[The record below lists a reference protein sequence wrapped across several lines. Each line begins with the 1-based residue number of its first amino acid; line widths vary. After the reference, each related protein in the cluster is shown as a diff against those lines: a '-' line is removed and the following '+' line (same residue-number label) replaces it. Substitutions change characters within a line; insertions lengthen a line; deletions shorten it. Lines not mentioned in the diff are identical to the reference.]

1 MFLDMHSILKSFS
14 VLCSQTLQIYMVLMR
29 SVIASKYWCKQNS
42 KSFHFTSRINDP
54 VLVLAYK
61 YWCKILIHFYIC
73 NLSKALGCT
82 RRFFGSRTFHNRL
95 LEFSVLKKKSLK
107 CLLNVGRVYGQLWG
121 IFSAENASRK
131 DMTILW
137 FTKTCIKKIHV
148 YTDRRIFYFS

>member
-14 VLCSQTLQIYMVLMR
+14 VLCSQTLQIYVVLMR

-73 NLSKALGCT
+73 KLSKALGCT
-82 RRFFGSRTFHNRL
+82 RRFFGSRTFQNGL
-95 LEFSVLKKKSLK
+95 LEFSVLKKKKKSIK
-107 CLLNVGRVYGQLWG
+107 RILNVGRVYGHLWG
-121 IFSAENASRK
+121 MFSAENASRRTWLRGK
-131 DMTILW
+131 GESALW
-137 FTKTCIKKIHV
+137 FSI
-148 YTDRRIFYFS
+148 